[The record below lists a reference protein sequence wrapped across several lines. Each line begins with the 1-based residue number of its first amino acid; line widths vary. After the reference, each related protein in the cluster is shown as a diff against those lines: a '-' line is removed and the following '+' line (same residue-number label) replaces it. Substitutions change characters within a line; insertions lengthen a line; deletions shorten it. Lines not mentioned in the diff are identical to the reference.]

1 MTSIRDLQHN
11 IPCDTCIHNNVCNV
25 RKCFEETKIDTTHP
39 FVVVELKC
47 TEYLKNEF
55 NRGALR

>member
-1 MTSIRDLQHN
+1 MNTIKDLQHN

-39 FVVVELKC
+39 YIIVELKC
-47 TEYLKNEF
+47 TEYFKNLFEKSSA
-55 NRGALR
+55 R